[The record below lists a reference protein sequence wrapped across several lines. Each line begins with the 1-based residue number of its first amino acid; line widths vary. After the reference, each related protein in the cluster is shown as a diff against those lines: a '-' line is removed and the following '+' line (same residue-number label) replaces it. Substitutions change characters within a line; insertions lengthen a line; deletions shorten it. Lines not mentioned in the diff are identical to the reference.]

1 MLNEGLDELNRWKF
15 DYRQR
20 GGDPIDCLSVL
31 LQNEQESARKFQETV
46 DAHRRA
52 TRRP

>member
-20 GGDPIDCLSVL
+20 GGDPIDCVSVW
-31 LQNEQESARKFQETV
+31 LQNEQEFARKSEEAINSSITLFWT
-46 DAHRRA
+46 
-52 TRRP
+52 T